1 MTTLTT
7 DPLGL
12 APPEV
17 SPLVWHAARAIL
29 NIAEAS
35 GLPFPKISEDR
46 AVFYFVGAKDAD
58 EARRGILNA
67 ETVLSDALN
76 TGFATRYPE
85 PVGSTRHV
93 VRTAKLPSGLKVEL
107 VALAEHVEAS
117 FLVTGATA

>member
-46 AVFYFVGAKDAD
+46 AVFYFVAAQSAG
-58 EARRGILNA
+58 EAQQGMRYA

-76 TGFATRYPE
+76 TGFAARWPK
-85 PVGSTRHV
+85 PVGSTRHFIL
-93 VRTAKLPSGLKVEL
+93 TATLASGLKVEL
-107 VALAEHVEAS
+107 VALAEHVEVS
-117 FLVTGATA
+117 FLVTGETS

>member
-7 DPLGL
+7 DPPGL
-12 APPEV
+12 AAPEV
-17 SPLVWHAARAIL
+17 TAAVYHDAKRLID
-29 NIAEAS
+29 ITQAS

-46 AVFYFVGAKDAD
+46 AVFYFVAAQSAG
-58 EARRGILNA
+58 EAQQGMRYA

-76 TGFATRYPE
+76 TGFSTRHPE

-107 VALAEHVEAS
+107 VALAEHVEVS
-117 FLVTGATA
+117 LLVTGETS